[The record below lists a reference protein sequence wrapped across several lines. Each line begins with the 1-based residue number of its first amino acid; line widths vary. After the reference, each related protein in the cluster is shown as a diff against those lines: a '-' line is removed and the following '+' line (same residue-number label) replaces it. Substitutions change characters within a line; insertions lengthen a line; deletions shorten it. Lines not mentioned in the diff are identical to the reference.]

1 MKKLR
6 IILLAM
12 LALAV
17 VTAAGWAKF
26 PKSYVIGSAH
36 DLTYGTWS
44 GATSPSTS
52 SVCYFCHIIHKTSTG
67 SLASTS
73 PGAYLWNHA
82 LSATAAYGV
91 YSSDSFN
98 ALMTAAGTSP
108 VSDLGGATVS
118 SWNVSNLCLSCHD
131 GTIAL
136 ASFYAAGP
144 SGFLPASG
152 ATFTPTGGT
161 AITNLAG
168 TAAQISDL
176 TRSHPV
182 NFQYNSNLVSFY
194 GSGLATPATTH
205 AVDSLGEIPLFALN
219 AQAVG
224 AAVAGYLECPTCHDP
239 HNGQGT
245 GTVAAAT
252 AYGFPFSRNFGTV
265 TGSFCSA
272 CHM

>member
-1 MKKLR
+1 MKTLR
-6 IILLAM
+6 AILLAM

-17 VTAAGWAKF
+17 VTATGWAKF

-36 DLTYGTWS
+36 DLTAGTWS

-52 SVCYFCHIIHKTSTG
+52 SVCYFCHIIHKTSSGAITT
-67 SLASTS
+67 A
-73 PGAYLWNHA
+73 PGAYLWNHT
-82 LSATAAYGV
+82 LNTTTTSYGV

-98 ALMTAAGTSP
+98 TLMTAAGTSIA
-108 VSDLGGATVS
+108 DLGSATVS

-136 ASFYAAGP
+136 ASFYATGP
-144 SGFLPASG
+144 SGSLPASG

-168 TAAQISDL
+168 TSFQIADL

-182 NFQYNSNLVSFY
+182 HFPYTAA
-194 GSGLATPATTH
+194 LATAYGAGLTSPVSTH
-205 AVDSLGEIPLFALN
+205 AVDSAGEIPLFATN
-219 AQAVG
+219 AQAPGVI
-224 AAVAGYLECPTCHDP
+224 AGGLLECATCHDP

-272 CHM
+272 CHE